1 MQQDVLISFLS
12 HNRPKGNDTCT
23 LKNYE
28 TSTPSRSSLRKV
40 YSLYLLTYLGLLQLE
55 HRPSTIPLQR
65 TRFWAASH
73 APFQLSFWALSSASV
88 SRLQLLQGRPLLRFP
103 WGFQLRACLVML
115 AGGFL
120 SVWPI
125 QPHFL
130 WRICLA
136 SGSCPA
142 RSHKSVLL
150 ILSGHRMP
158 RIRRRQVLTKHW
170 IFWCNPNNINAARC
184 INIFSKS

>member
-1 MQQDVLISFLS
+1 MIPHDSFSCS
-12 HNRPKGNDTCT
+12 H
-23 LKNYE
+23 
-28 TSTPSRSSLRKV
+28 
-40 YSLYLLTYLGLLQLE
+40 LLTYLGLLQLE
-55 HRPSTIPLQR
+55 HRPSTIPLQH

-88 SRLQLLQGRPLLRFP
+88 SCLQLLQGRPLLRFP
-103 WGFQLRACLVML
+103 WGFQLRACRVML

-150 ILSGHRMP
+150 ILFGQRFLP
-158 RIRRRQVLTKHW
+158 CLFPQVSVAYSVWPSDAKDTAKTGVDKALDLAPVTVQ
-170 IFWCNPNNINAARC
+170 A
-184 INIFSKS
+184 

>member
-1 MQQDVLISFLS
+1 M
-12 HNRPKGNDTCT
+12 
-23 LKNYE
+23 
-28 TSTPSRSSLRKV
+28 
-40 YSLYLLTYLGLLQLE
+40 E

-158 RIRRRQVLTKHW
+158 RIRRRQVLTKHC
-170 IFWCNPNNINAARC
+170 IFWVVPLCLSKTASVFC
-184 INIFSKS
+184 SFSCCPHLFFLFTMFFAKWVTYYMYSLRSGNTKICEERLIT

>member
-1 MQQDVLISFLS
+1 MPAFWRALPNSQYPTAWLS
-12 HNRPKGNDTCT
+12 
-23 LKNYE
+23 
-28 TSTPSRSSLRKV
+28 
-40 YSLYLLTYLGLLQLE
+40 LLTYLGLLQLE
-55 HRPSTIPLQR
+55 HRPSTIPLQH

-103 WGFQLRACLVML
+103 WGFQLRACRVML

-136 SGSCPA
+136 SGSCSA
-142 RSHKSVLL
+142 RSHKSVLPDCL
-150 ILSGHRMP
+150 CSGLLCSLSTVQQPAH
-158 RIRRRQVLTKHW
+158 H
-170 IFWCNPNNINAARC
+170 FWFVFVCTISPPLP
-184 INIFSKS
+184 KYDT